1 MRDVKIISLP
11 RPKFEPHESRYRLIA
26 PYNFIIELS
35 GYERVFQIPAG
46 FETDGGSVP
55 RFGWRVAGEPFDPR
69 YIASF
74 LVHDWLYTVHALE
87 RDAAD
92 AVLYHAMRKE
102 GASWVKARMYYRAVR
117 WFGGSHW

>member
-1 MRDVKIISLP
+1 MKDVKIISLP
-11 RPKFEPHESRYRLIA
+11 PPKFEPHKGRYRLIKD
-26 PYNFIIELS
+26 YSFVVDVDGVRCS
-35 GYERVFQIPAG
+35 FTIPAG

-55 RFGWRVAGEPFDPR
+55 RFGWRVAGDPYDPR

-74 LVHDWLYTVHALE
+74 LVHDWLYATHALE